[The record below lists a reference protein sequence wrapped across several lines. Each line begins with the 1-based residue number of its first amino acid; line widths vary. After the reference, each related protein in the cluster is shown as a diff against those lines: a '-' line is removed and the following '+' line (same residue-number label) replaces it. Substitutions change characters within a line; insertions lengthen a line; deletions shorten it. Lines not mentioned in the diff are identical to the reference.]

1 MDNSGMIFTS
11 LVSFLIF
18 ASAFVTGLWIFKAKE
33 TGNKLMASYA
43 WFLMLTGGLWFF
55 VGLELFAGWMEKENL
70 FKLFFVTN
78 QLFLFLSGIPLAY
91 YLGLKIFKK
100 ERLAKF
106 LGIIY
111 SFSLF
116 LEIFF
121 LFKFGIIEGESTYF
135 AEKFA
140 PNKFAFV
147 LFILILAP
155 LFIGSFYDFLS
166 RAVKWIVKRKI
177 TNPYEFFYSLV
188 VAVYLLGGV
197 FDESGIIA
205 GWELVFFRLI
215 FVVTFLTAYLAFYFQ
230 RLKKEKLIENL

>member
-1 MDNSGMIFTS
+1 MIFTS

-18 ASAFVTGLWIFKAKE
+18 GSAFVAGFWIFKAKE

-55 VGLELFAGWMEKENL
+55 VGLELFAGWLGKENL
-70 FKLFFVTN
+70 FKLFFTTN

-100 ERLAKF
+100 ERFAKF
-106 LGIIY
+106 LGVIY
-111 SFSLF
+111 SFILF

-121 LFKFGIIEGESTYF
+121 LFKFGIIKGESTYF

-140 PNKFAFV
+140 PNKFSFL
-147 LFILILAP
+147 LFILILTP
-155 LFIGSFYDFLS
+155 LFIGSFYNSLS
-166 RAVKWIVKRKI
+166 RALKWIRKRKV

-188 VAVYLLGGV
+188 IAVYLLGSV
-197 FDESGIIA
+197 FDESGLVA

-215 FVVTFLTAYLAFYFQ
+215 FVVTFLMAYLTFYFQ